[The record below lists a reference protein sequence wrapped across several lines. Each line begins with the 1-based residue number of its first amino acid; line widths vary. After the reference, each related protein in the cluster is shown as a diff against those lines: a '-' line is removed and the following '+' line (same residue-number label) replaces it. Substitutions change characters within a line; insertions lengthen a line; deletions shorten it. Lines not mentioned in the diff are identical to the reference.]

1 MAKTTSRNIIR
12 LRKHAR
18 VRRKING
25 TEARPRLSVF
35 RSSKHIYV
43 QAVDDQNGNTIAS
56 ASSLDAEL
64 KIREKGGDVDA
75 AKAVGELIGRR
86 LLDKG
91 IEEAIFDRGGYAYH
105 GRVAALA
112 DGARSAGLRF

>member
-1 MAKTTSRNIIR
+1 MAKTKSRNNIR

-25 TEARPRLSVF
+25 TEARPRLNVF
-35 RSSKHIYV
+35 RSAKHIYA
-43 QAVDDQNGNTIAS
+43 QAIDDRNGMTIAS

-64 KIREKGGDVDA
+64 NIREKGGDVDA
-75 AKAVGELIGRR
+75 ANAVGQLIARR

-91 IEEAIFDRGGYAYH
+91 IEEVIFDRGGYAYH

-112 DGARSAGLRF
+112 NGARSAGLRF